1 MPKFGSFL
9 KTQKLWLAGMQS
21 KLEMPASV
29 LIQRANS
36 HSEGQ
41 LKSSPHRKRQ
51 RRAVKIALLLMAP
64 VLLLASDSTRC
75 IPAARIKVSSSCLI

>member
-21 KLEMPASV
+21 KLEMPAAV

-36 HSEGQ
+36 RSEG
-41 LKSSPHRKRQ
+41 
-51 RRAVKIALLLMAP
+51 AVKEQP
-64 VLLLASDSTRC
+64 S
-75 IPAARIKVSSSCLI
+75 